1 MSHWEQELLTTLFYG
16 LLIVWPVW
24 RIFLRAGLNPLF
36 ALLLF
41 VPFIGWF
48 AVLAILGL
56 SRWPATEGVSEGPTE
71 GRGEQA

>member
-1 MSHWEQELLTTLFYG
+1 MSHWEQELLTTVLCG
-16 LLIVWPVW
+16 LLIIWPVW
-24 RIFLRAGLNPLF
+24 RIFNRAGLNPVL

-56 SRWPATEGVSEGPTE
+56 SRWPATEGEAEET
-71 GRGEQA
+71 

>member
-1 MSHWEQELLTTLFYG
+1 MTRWEAEILTTLLYG

-24 RIFLRAGLNPLF
+24 RIHLRAGLNPLF

-56 SRWPATEGVSEGPTE
+56 SRWPATEGAIEGPTE
-71 GRGEQA
+71 GKGQKT